1 MKLEPRADVR
11 TMGCGSLTRC
21 QRMGM
26 GTVEWTQST
35 RNQFLDTQPVSVWF
49 LFYSTLMYIDDH
61 WCTLCT
67 VCTVNTPCFGWPLHV
82 RQTSTVQSRS
92 WSCALWSLEMK
103 WNEMKPPCDSPRFL
117 LIPFDL
123 ILVQLVRLIWDV
135 LRLCSQQCVCFTVD
149 CSVQSSI
156 RWPSPNK
163 TNISSK
169 TPQSTKVIQ
178 SPDNN
183 PFR

>member
-1 MKLEPRADVR
+1 VKLEPRADVR

-103 WNEMKPPCDSPRFL
+103 WNEAPLRFPT
-117 LIPFDL
+117 IPFDSF
-123 ILVQLVRLIWDV
+123 WFD
-135 LRLCSQQCVCFTVD
+135 S
-149 CSVQSSI
+149 CSVGEIDLGRLATLFTAVCLLHGWLLCAKLYTLAKSKQNKHIFKDTTINQSHPKS
-156 RWPSPNK
+156 R
-163 TNISSK
+163 
-169 TPQSTKVIQ
+169 Q
-178 SPDNN
+178 
-183 PFR
+183 